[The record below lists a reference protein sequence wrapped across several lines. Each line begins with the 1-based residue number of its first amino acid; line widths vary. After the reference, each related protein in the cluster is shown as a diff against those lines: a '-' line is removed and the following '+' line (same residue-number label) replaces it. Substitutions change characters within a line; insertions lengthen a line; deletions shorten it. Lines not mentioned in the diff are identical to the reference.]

1 MIENRISHYYFD
13 SLLVQNYSH
22 TTQADVVA
30 SVDLINFSA
39 KKLKTNLMHVMDDD
53 VANLVAAHFPSH
65 AVSEG
70 VDVEAMKS
78 IVEHHSPSNLIPTVS
93 L

>member
-39 KKLKTNLMHVMDDD
+39 KKLKTYLMN
-53 VANLVAAHFPSH
+53 ANLVAANFPSH
-65 AVSEG
+65 AVSEDVG
-70 VDVEAMKS
+70 VGAMNS
-78 IVEHHSPSNLIPTVS
+78 IVEHHSPSNLIPSVS